1 MSQVCL
7 YRYLVK
13 PTLLI
18 FFIFA
23 AKPAFSQI
31 YSPNVVFQGSKS
43 LVLSAGADHLFGKG
57 QLSTGEIISS
67 GCDHGAC
74 FFNIMYKDQKVYSP
88 IGENFDNLRVYEYYF
103 GGDGDKE
110 LVVQVDQKKID
121 RNDQYTGE
129 TTNLYIYRYS
139 KGMIQ
144 KLFEKEIITYRT
156 ILQKSYIEFYMPSGL
171 DAIWHY
177 YKGSFYQM
185 IPFRFP
191 APQVR

>member
-1 MSQVCL
+1 MFV
-7 YRYLVK
+7 V
-13 PTLLI
+13 
-18 FFIFA
+18 FFIFTA
-23 AKPAFSQI
+23 RPGFSQL
-31 YSPNVVFQGSKS
+31 YKSDVVFQGTKS
-43 LVLSAGADHLFGKG
+43 LVLTAVAGHLFEKG
-57 QLSTGEIISS
+57 QLSTGEMISS

-74 FFNIMYKDQKVYSP
+74 FVNILYKGQNVRAT
-88 IGENFDNLRVYEYYF
+88 IGENFDNLKVYEYDF

-110 LVVQVDQKKID
+110 LVVQVDQKKIG

-129 TTNLYIYRYS
+129 TTDLYVYRYA

-144 KLFEKEIITYRT
+144 PLFEKEIMTYRT
-156 ILQKSYIEFYMPSGL
+156 VLEKNYIRFYMPSGL

-191 APQVR
+191 TPQVR